1 MNPKKLLIAAGLVL
15 LGGALAL
22 VGARVLQA
30 PGQPLG
36 SAPRDDARLRE
47 LYQQQLDLA
56 EERCRKE
63 AEFTLLQALR
73 LVEFRRFAERGQDV
87 SLVVVAS
94 EGATAGSGTRLPRV
108 VIEPAARQEWTELG
122 RQLSGLEGGVDPRVF
137 ETFREVREF
146 AAGHPWPA
154 GTDLG
159 SVRRS
164 GWGRSDVVDRWL
176 VLNRN
181 LSSRVT
187 AALGRFYAG

>member
-1 MNPKKLLIAAGLVL
+1 MSGKKLLGAAGLLV

-22 VGARVLQA
+22 VGERVLPA
-30 PGQPLG
+30 RGGEPAG
-36 SAPRDDARLRE
+36 APRDDARLRE

-56 EERCRKE
+56 EEQCRQE
-63 AEFTLLQALR
+63 AEFAFLQSLR
-73 LVEFRRFAERGQDV
+73 LVEFRRFAELGQDV

-94 EGATAGSGTRLPRV
+94 EGSAAGSGTRIPRV
-108 VIEPAARQEWTELG
+108 VIDPAARQEWMELAG
-122 RQLSGLEGGVDPRVF
+122 QLSGLEEGVDPRVF

-146 AAGHPWPA
+146 AAGRPWPA
-154 GTDLG
+154 GTDLA
-159 SVRRS
+159 SVGRS

-176 VLNRN
+176 ALNKN